1 MGKHSNIIFCDENR
15 MVLDSI
21 KHVSSHMS
29 SVREVLPGRQ
39 YFLPRTQEKSD
50 PLTINEEEFISAVCK
65 KPCNISRALYSSLTG
80 LSPLIAEEICYR
92 ASIPGCFIEA
102 IFALPICLRRSMQKL
117 GAVRGLGLFL

>member
-39 YFLPRTQEKSD
+39 YFLPQTQEKSD

-92 ASIPGCFIEA
+92 ASIDGNDPPSLWMKPPA
-102 IFALPICLRRSMQKL
+102 SICIIHSKD
-117 GAVRGLGLFL
+117 

>member
-1 MGKHSNIIFCDENR
+1 MLLRKHIGSAKIASIKQPGMERVVEFELEHLNEMGDPCKKILIMELMGKHSNIIFCDENR

-39 YFLPRTQEKSD
+39 YFLPQTQEKSD

-65 KPCNISRALYSSLTG
+65 
-80 LSPLIAEEICYR
+80 SP
-92 ASIPGCFIEA
+92 A
-102 IFALPICLRRSMQKL
+102 IFPGRSILPLR
-117 GAVRGLGLFL
+117 V